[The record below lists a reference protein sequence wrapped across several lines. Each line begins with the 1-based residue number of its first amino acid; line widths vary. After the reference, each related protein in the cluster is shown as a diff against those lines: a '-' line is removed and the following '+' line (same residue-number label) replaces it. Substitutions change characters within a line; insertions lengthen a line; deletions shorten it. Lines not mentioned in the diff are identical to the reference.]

1 MAALYIPGMR
11 VEIRDAEWRIQRV
24 DRCADGGYLLHCNGL
39 SELVRGRSA
48 QFMTRLEEQMG
59 NAPRVLDPVTT
70 ELVDDMSNGY
80 RAAQLF
86 IGTALRQTPPTDD
99 RVYLGHEAAL
109 DVLPFQLDPAR
120 QALQQPRQRILIA
133 DAVGLGK
140 TLEAGILTS
149 ELIRR
154 GRGKRILVL
163 ATKAMLG
170 QFQMEF
176 WQRFTIPLVRLDSVG
191 LQRVRNQIPANHNPF
206 HYFDRAIISID
217 TLKQTLEYRHYLEQ
231 AYWDII
237 IIDEAHNVAKRSNNS
252 QRHRLAE
259 LLSTRSDTLIMLSAT
274 PHDGKAESF
283 ASLVNMLDPTAIAN
297 PSDYSHEDYRDKG
310 LVVRRLKQDVA
321 GQLAKSFP
329 QREIKLEKVS
339 ATTAEEAA
347 YSLLADA
354 SFTSLDSG
362 RNTGSAL
369 FRTTLEKALFSSPA
383 ACLSTVEKRLK
394 KLHDKQQKNSQN
406 LSQDLSEDIS
416 QLEGI
421 ALALRAIT
429 PTQFSKYQLL
439 LDMLSNRGA
448 AALNWTRGNDDRLV
462 VFTES
467 LETLAFLEEQLSN
480 DLKLKKGQLA
490 VLRGT
495 MRDTELADIV
505 EQFGRADSKIRL
517 LLCSDVASEGI
528 NLHHLSH
535 RMVHF
540 DIPWSLMV
548 FQQRNGRIDRYGQ
561 TQPPQI
567 RYLMT
572 ESTDPKVRGDQR
584 ILEVLVEKDEQAC
597 RNIGDPAE
605 FMGVFNAEEEE
616 ARVTAAIE
624 AEKDPNDLSDIFGFM
639 FGDDTGSSAS
649 QAGDIATQAEAG
661 LAQFLP
667 ERVRVSSHGDVDR
680 ITADTPRL
688 FKTDYGYTAAALQW
702 LSEQGTGLEYR
713 LQQDNQRL
721 ELTAPADLQQRFK
734 FLPKEVRPEDHR
746 FFLTT
751 DKQTVQSSI
760 KARRDGDDSQF
771 GEWQYLWPLHPV
783 MEWLQSRVLDAFGRH
798 TAPVMRLPGKLGN
811 DEHWYIVQGGFPN
824 KRGQALIQDTL
835 AVQVRSNRV
844 ANVQPAT
851 ELLKQLDISGE
862 PLPNRAEARDTSLL
876 KVQLKP
882 VVMAVVQNLQR
893 LRDQKESER
902 HQQLNQHLSNLEALR
917 NKHVGQLEMMLERS
931 DQPEAFKQRQ
941 RSERMHH
948 IDTVFNEYKHWLD
961 ETQHTERDPYVQV
974 VAVLTGQA

>member
-24 DRCADGGYLLHCNGL
+24 DRCADGGYLLHCAGL

-48 QFMTRLEEQMG
+48 QFMTRLEEHMG
-59 NAPRVLDPVTT
+59 NPPRVLDPVTT
-70 ELVDDMSNGY
+70 ELVDDLSGGY

-329 QREIKLEKVS
+329 QREIKLEKIN

-383 ACLSTVEKRLK
+383 ACLSTVENRLQ
-394 KLHDKQQKNSQN
+394 KLRSKQQKNN
-406 LSQDLSEDIS
+406 DRDLSDDID

-421 ALALRAIT
+421 ALTLRAIT
-429 PTQFSKYQLL
+429 PAQFSKYQLL
-439 LDMLSNRGA
+439 LDMLGNRGS

-480 DLKLKKGQLA
+480 DLKLKKGELA
-490 VLRGT
+490 VLKGT

-561 TQPPQI
+561 TRQPQI

-572 ESTDPKVRGDQR
+572 ESTDPKVRGDLR
-584 ILEVLVEKDEQAC
+584 ILEVLVQKDEQAS

-605 FMGVFNAEEEE
+605 FMGLFNAEEEE
-616 ARVTAAIE
+616 ARVTAAME
-624 AEKDPNDLSDIFGFM
+624 AEKDPDDLSDIFGFM
-639 FGDDTGSSAS
+639 FGDETGSNGS
-649 QAGDIATQAEAG
+649 QSGDIAAQAEAG

-667 ERVRVSSHGDVDR
+667 RVPVSGHGDIDR
-680 ITADTPRL
+680 ITAATPRL
-688 FKTDYGYTAAALQW
+688 FKTDYGFTAAALQW
-702 LSEQGTGLEYR
+702 LKEQGSGLEFK
-713 LQQDNQRL
+713 LQPDSQRV

-751 DKQTVQSSI
+751 DKHTVQSSI

-783 MEWLQSRVLDAFGRH
+783 MDWLQSRVLDAFGRH
-798 TAPVMRLPGKLGN
+798 TAPVLRLPGKLGN

-844 ANVQPAT
+844 GTVQSAT
-851 ELLKQLDISGE
+851 ELLKQLGINGE
-862 PLPNRAEARDTSLL
+862 PLPNRAEARDTRLL
-876 KVQLKP
+876 QAQLKP
-882 VVMAVVQNLQR
+882 VVHSVVQQLQR
-893 LRDQKESER
+893 QRDQKESER
-902 HQQLNQHLSNLEALR
+902 RQRLNEHLQKLEALR
-917 NKHVGQLEMMLERS
+917 NQHVAQLEMMLERS